1 MICVWN
7 NVRVCCVWLVC
18 SADLVLAIRPGGG
31 SHHTNDANRW
41 LMMMEEEEEAVGCR
55 SRDLSRRVA
64 SRLYAPE
71 RLHAQISNLL
81 IYKYRYSVLLAIVCM
96 WLVTHSR
103 AAIMY

>member
-1 MICVWN
+1 M
-7 NVRVCCVWLVC
+7 RVCCVWLVC

-41 LMMMEEEEEAVGCR
+41 LMMMEEEEEAVVDR

-81 IYKYRYSVLLAIVCM
+81 IY
-96 WLVTHSR
+96 
-103 AAIMY
+103 

>member
-1 MICVWN
+1 MWSVWN
-7 NVRVCCVWLVC
+7 DVRVCCVWLVC

-41 LMMMEEEEEAVGCR
+41 LMMMEEEEEAVVDR
-55 SRDLSRRVA
+55 SRDLSRQVA

-81 IYKYRYSVLLAIVCM
+81 IY
-96 WLVTHSR
+96 
-103 AAIMY
+103 

>member
-1 MICVWN
+1 MWN

-18 SADLVLAIRPGGG
+18 SADLILAIRPGGG
-31 SHHTNDANRW
+31 SHDTIDTNKE
-41 LMMMEEEEEAVGCR
+41 LMMMEEEEAVVDR

-81 IYKYRYSVLLAIVCM
+81 IY
-96 WLVTHSR
+96 
-103 AAIMY
+103 

>member
-7 NVRVCCVWLVC
+7 DVRVCCVWLVC

-41 LMMMEEEEEAVGCR
+41 LMMMEEEEEAVVDR

-81 IYKYRYSVLLAIVCM
+81 IY
-96 WLVTHSR
+96 
-103 AAIMY
+103 